1 MTSEG
6 KESDAIELTLKA
18 NHKSLIAAPNNLKQ
32 MTEEEYDAWIQKVTD
47 SIAGRILLR
56 KVDPWVCQA
65 FTSFTNLLFIITPNS
80 NLMALKTQLSFQ
92 HSFLTLNS
100 PSKA

>member
-56 KVDPWVCQA
+56 KVDRPEPKSGSRGGEQW
-65 FTSFTNLLFIITPNS
+65 N
-80 NLMALKTQLSFQ
+80 
-92 HSFLTLNS
+92 
-100 PSKA
+100 

>member
-6 KESDAIELTLKA
+6 KESDAIELTLKT

-47 SIAGRILLR
+47 SITASVLNR
-56 KVDPWVCQA
+56 KVD
-65 FTSFTNLLFIITPNS
+65 NLEPKPRSGGGGL
-80 NLMALKTQLSFQ
+80 
-92 HSFLTLNS
+92 
-100 PSKA
+100 

>member
-6 KESDAIELTLKA
+6 KESDAIELSLKI

-47 SIAGRILLR
+47 SITASVLNR
-56 KVDPWVCQA
+56 KVD
-65 FTSFTNLLFIITPNS
+65 NLEPKPRSGGSGL
-80 NLMALKTQLSFQ
+80 
-92 HSFLTLNS
+92 
-100 PSKA
+100 